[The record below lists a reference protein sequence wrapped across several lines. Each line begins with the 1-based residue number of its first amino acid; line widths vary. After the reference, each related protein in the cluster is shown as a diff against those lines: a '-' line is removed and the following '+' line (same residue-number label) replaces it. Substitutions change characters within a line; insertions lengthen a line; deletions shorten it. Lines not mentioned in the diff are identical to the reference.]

1 MIVMDNITFQVVRI
15 LALAFGAFALS
26 MVLTPWWTNI
36 LYKYR
41 LGKQIRSEG
50 APVFNSLHKGKEG
63 TPTMGGVIIWLTV
76 LILILFLG
84 FFEKMMPESF
94 LAQLNFLSRPQTL
107 LPLGVLIFSAL
118 IGLGD
123 DMLGVFKIGPK
134 GGGLKMRHRLLLYT
148 VVAVIGALWFYY
160 KLDWT
165 TIKIPFLGNFDI
177 DGWYIPFS
185 VFIIVAT
192 SFSVNESDGL
202 DGLAGGLMLTAFAS
216 YGLIA
221 FFEGRYE
228 LAVFCAVIVGALLS
242 FLWFNIHPARF
253 FMGDT
258 GAMPLGVTLAV
269 IALLT
274 NAALVLPF
282 IAFVPMVESASVIIQ
297 VISKKLRGGKKVFL
311 SSPIHHHFQAKGW
324 PETKVTERLWIIST
338 VMATLGIIIQLLG
351 K

>member
-1 MIVMDNITFQVVRI
+1 MLDVSFQVARI
-15 LALAFGAFALS
+15 LALAFGAFAVA

-41 LGKQIRSEG
+41 LGKQIRTEG
-50 APVFNSLHKGKEG
+50 APVFAAMHKDKEG
-63 TPTMGGVIIWLTV
+63 TPTMGGVIIWLT
-76 LILILFLG
+76 ILILTAGLALLKEF
-84 FFEKMMPESF
+84 MPNS
-94 LAQLNFLSRPQTL
+94 LASSLSFLSRPQTL
-107 LPLGVLIFSAL
+107 LPIGIMIFSAI

-123 DMLGVFKIGPK
+123 DLLGVFKIGPK
-134 GGGLKMRHRLLLYT
+134 GGGLKMRHRLVLYT
-148 VVAVIGALWFYY
+148 VVAVIGALWFYF

-165 TIKIPFLGNFDI
+165 TVKVPFLGNFDI
-177 DGWYIPFS
+177 GSWYIPFA

-221 FFEGRYE
+221 FFEGKYE
-228 LAVFCAVIVGALLS
+228 LSVFCAVVVGALLS

-274 NAALVLPF
+274 NATLVLPL

-297 VISKKLRGGKKVFL
+297 VISKKFRKGKKVFL
-311 SSPIHHHFQAKGW
+311 SAPIHHHFQAKGW
-324 PETKVTERLWIIST
+324 PETKVTERFWIISA
-338 VMATLGIIIQLLG
+338 VMAALGIIIQLIG

>member
-1 MIVMDNITFQVVRI
+1 MLDISFQVARI
-15 LALAFGAFALS
+15 LTLAFGAFAVA
-26 MVLTPWWTNI
+26 MILTPWWTNI

-41 LGKQIRSEG
+41 LGKQIRTEG
-50 APVFNSLHKGKEG
+50 APVFASMHKDKEG
-63 TPTMGGVIIWLTV
+63 TPTMGGVIIWLTT
-76 LILILFLG
+76 LILIIGLAVLKEF
-84 FFEKMMPESF
+84 MPNS
-94 LAQLNFLSRPQTL
+94 LAAGLSFLSRPQTL
-107 LPLGVLIFSAL
+107 LPIGIMIFSAI

-123 DMLGVFKIGPK
+123 DLLGVFKIGPK

-148 VVAVIGALWFYY
+148 VVAIIGALWFYF

-165 TIKIPFLGNFDI
+165 TVKVPFLGNFDI
-177 DGWYIPFS
+177 GSWYIPFAA
-185 VFIIVAT
+185 FIIVAT

-221 FFEGRYE
+221 FFEGKYE
-228 LAVFCAVIVGALLS
+228 LTVFCAVIVGALLS

-258 GAMPLGVTLAV
+258 GAMPLGITLAV

-274 NAALVLPF
+274 NAALVLPL

-297 VISKKLRGGKKVFL
+297 VLSKKLRGGKKVFL
-311 SSPIHHHFQAKGW
+311 SAPIHHHFQAKGW
-324 PETKVTERLWIIST
+324 PETKVTERFWIISA
-338 VMATLGIIIQLLG
+338 VMAAFGIIIQLIG

>member
-1 MIVMDNITFQVVRI
+1 MDETTFQIVRI
-15 LALAFGAFALS
+15 LALSFGAFTLA
-26 MVLTPWWTNI
+26 MALTPWWTNI
-36 LYKYR
+36 LYKHR
-41 LGKQIRSEG
+41 LGKQIRAEG
-50 APVFNSLHKGKEG
+50 APVFASLHKNKEG
-63 TPTMGGVIIWLTV
+63 TPTMGGVIIWLTL
-76 LILILFLG
+76 LILILILALAEK
-84 FFEKMMPESF
+84 FFPSSF
-94 LAQLNFLSRPQTL
+94 IARLNFLSRPQTL
-107 LPLGVLIFSAL
+107 LPLGVLMFSAV

-123 DMLGVFKIGPK
+123 DLLGVFRIGPK

-148 VVAVIGALWFYY
+148 AVAIIGALWFYF

-165 TIKIPFLGNFDI
+165 VVKIPFLGVFDVN
-177 DGWYIPFS
+177 GWYIPFA

-202 DGLAGGLMLTAFAS
+202 DGLAGGLMLTAFAG
-216 YGLIA
+216 YGLVA
-221 FFEGRYE
+221 FFEARYD

-282 IAFVPMVESASVIIQ
+282 LAFVPMVESASVIIQ
-297 VISKKLRGGKKVFL
+297 VLSKKLRRGKKVFL
-311 SSPIHHHFQAKGW
+311 SAPIHHHFQAKGW
-324 PETKVTERLWIIST
+324 PETKVTERFWIISS
-338 VMATLGIIIQLLG
+338 VMAVIGIIVQLLG

>member
-1 MIVMDNITFQVVRI
+1 MLDTSFQVARI
-15 LALAFGAFALS
+15 LALAFGSFALA

-41 LGKQIRSEG
+41 LGKQIRTEG
-50 APVFNSLHKGKEG
+50 APVFASMHKGKEG
-63 TPTMGGVIIWLTV
+63 TPTMGGVIIWLTT
-76 LILILFLG
+76 LILIIGLAVLKEF
-84 FFEKMMPESF
+84 MPNS
-94 LAQLNFLSRPQTL
+94 LASGLSFLSRPQTL
-107 LPLGVLIFSAL
+107 LPIGIMIFSAI

-123 DMLGVFKIGPK
+123 DLLGVFKIGPK

-148 VVAVIGALWFYY
+148 VVAIIGALWFHY

-165 TIKIPFLGNFDI
+165 TVKVPFFGNFDI
-177 DGWYIPFS
+177 GNWYIPFAA
-185 VFIIVAT
+185 FIIVAT

-221 FFEGRYE
+221 FFEGKYE
-228 LAVFCAVIVGALLS
+228 LAVFCAVVVGALLS

-258 GAMPLGVTLAV
+258 GAMPLGITLAV

-274 NAALVLPF
+274 NAALVLPL
-282 IAFVPMVESASVIIQ
+282 IAFVPMIESASVIIQ

-311 SSPIHHHFQAKGW
+311 SAPIHHHFQAKGW
-324 PETKVTERLWIIST
+324 PETKVTERFWIISA
-338 VMATLGIIIQLLG
+338 VMAVLGIIIQLIG